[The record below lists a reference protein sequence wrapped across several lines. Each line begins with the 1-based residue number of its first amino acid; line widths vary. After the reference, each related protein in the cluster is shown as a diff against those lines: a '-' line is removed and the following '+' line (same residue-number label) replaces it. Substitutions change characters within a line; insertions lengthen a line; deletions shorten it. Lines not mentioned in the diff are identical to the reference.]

1 MFLAISRFAVA
12 NAMEKDVRDAF
23 LRRPHYVDTAQ
34 GFIRMEVANPSGND
48 QEFWLLTWWQEE
60 KDFQTWHRSHA
71 YHDSHAG
78 MPKGLK
84 LDPKRTKMMY
94 FQVVAK

>member
-12 NAMEKDVRDAF
+12 NAMEDDVREAF
-23 LRRPHYVDTAQ
+23 RQRPHHVDSAQ
-34 GFIRMEVANPSGND
+34 GFIRMEVANPTGNN

-71 YHDSHAG
+71 YRDSHAG

-84 LDPKRTKMMY
+84 LNPQRTKMMY
-94 FQVVAK
+94 FQVVAQ